1 MVKSEEGLDVLPNK
15 IINELNLY
23 EYDSLLLPGARD
35 IRSALEDKDIIN
47 FISEFKNKIIGAI
60 SIAPILFLKEGS
72 LIGKPFM
79 IGANK
84 IDLLEEN
91 FTLE

>member
-1 MVKSEEGLDVLPNK
+1 MNMTVFYYQEPS
-15 IINELNLY
+15 
-23 EYDSLLLPGARD
+23 D

-79 IGANK
+79 IRANK